1 MKVLGHLSVSK
12 RINTNHPWFHL
23 AIFGLSFQMYFDG
36 IISKREAKKMLGR
49 TKKLNSKMK
58 SWHHF
63 SLIRLRWM
71 TIVKC
76 LFSYLSSPHVLT
88 QPLMGADHVTIVTT
102 LSHFCHEARIVRDTR
117 DTCQCI
123 FSPSGWT
130 RDQQVSQHRNID
142 FFDLNKSRHC
152 HMIVSH
158 IKYNLSWQES
168 SYFCRELWWWWRQLG
183 RVFAH
188 RAHVSFH
195 WSRVTELQRDATSAE
210 REGWFR
216 WEQTEDHIFTKPSR
230 GTGCQNCEDRG

>member
-1 MKVLGHLSVSK
+1 
-12 RINTNHPWFHL
+12 
-23 AIFGLSFQMYFDG
+23 
-36 IISKREAKKMLGR
+36 
-49 TKKLNSKMK
+49 
-58 SWHHF
+58 
-63 SLIRLRWM
+63 M

-142 FFDLNKSRHC
+142 FLDLSKSRHC

-158 IKYNLSWQES
+158 IKYNLSWQGRPFIFLQRVVMVVTAVGPGICTPGSCFFSLVS
-168 SYFCRELWWWWRQLG
+168 SYRAAEGCHQCREG
-183 RVFAH
+183 GMVPM
-188 RAHVSFH
+188 RANRGSYIYKGQSGHGGVRI
-195 WSRVTELQRDATSAE
+195 SRL
-210 REGWFR
+210 
-216 WEQTEDHIFTKPSR
+216 
-230 GTGCQNCEDRG
+230 EDRFRMSGPGPQVSRERCGQ

>member
-36 IISKREAKKMLGR
+36 IISKREAKKCSAERKSWTL
-49 TKKLNSKMK
+49 KKK

-142 FFDLNKSRHC
+142 SWLSINLETVTWLFHISNTICHGKEDL
-152 HMIVSH
+152 
-158 IKYNLSWQES
+158 

-183 RVFAH
+183 RVFAR

-216 WEQTEDHIFTKPSR
+216 WEQTEDHIFTKASR
-230 GTGCQNCEDRG
+230 GTRVSEIWG